1 MLFVSLSLKLLTK
14 CPRVVVSRL
23 TYNTIIHSL
32 IVNCR
37 SFNRFSV
44 RNFIIRFA
52 RFPML
57 LVSLAKAAAK
67 PDSFNSISFLNDLV
81 HK

>member
-14 CPRVVVSRL
+14 CPRVVVNRL

-32 IVNCR
+32 IVNCC
-37 SFNRFSV
+37 SFNRLNVSS
-44 RNFIIRFA
+44 FIIRVVK
-52 RFPML
+52 FPTL
-57 LVSLAKAAAK
+57 LVSLAKAATK
-67 PDSFNSISFLNDLV
+67 SDLFNSISFLNDLV

>member
-1 MLFVSLSLKLLTK
+1 MLFISLSLKLSAK
-14 CPRVVVSRL
+14 CLSVVVNRL

-32 IVNCR
+32 IVNCC
-37 SFNRFSV
+37 SFNRFNVSSFV
-44 RNFIIRFA
+44 IRFVK
-52 RFPML
+52 FPML

-67 PDSFNSISFLNDLV
+67 SDSFNSISFLNDLV